1 MFYEK
6 TALFLTLIALVLA
19 LCACGPEVPAGT
31 HKPANAGNS
40 SSTRP
45 SSNIKTDEC
54 KDGHTFT
61 DTGVACEKCGIDYFS
76 ATLEF
81 KLNDTRDSY
90 TLIGLG
96 TCTRTVIHVPETYKN
111 KPITEIATTAFNAVS
126 NPACN
131 EITEIVL
138 PASVVTIH
146 SNAFFKCEKLSKV
159 SIPNGVTTIGADAFR
174 GCTALESIRLP
185 DALEEISDGL
195 FWECTSLMTVD
206 IPVDSIWHIGS
217 NAFNGCAILESLT
230 IPDSVTKIDT
240 NAFANCSALRSLRMS
255 SNIENLGR
263 NTFTGCDSLEYN
275 IYNGMGYLGND
286 ANPYV
291 LLMCVKDPA
300 QKEVIIHENT
310 KTVLY
315 EAFTGAT
322 ITSLTLGKNL
332 TFIPYGGLDSLTSL
346 ETISVAEGNPKYHTA
361 GNCLIET
368 ETKILIRGTGTSVIP
383 SDGSVTIIGSY
394 AFSGIKGLT
403 SIYIPDSI
411 TVIQGMAF
419 HKCAELTTVIIGKS
433 LQSVELNGF
442 SGCSSLAEVFYEGTA
457 SEWNKIDIPKSIG
470 GGGMSFGDNK
480 ELLDAERYY
489 FSEEQPTGSGKYWHY
504 VDGKPTPWEAAE

>member
-1 MFYEK
+1 MKK

-31 HKPANAGNS
+31 HKPANTGNS
-40 SSTRP
+40 SSTSP
-45 SSNIKTDEC
+45 SSNIKKDEC

-131 EITEIVL
+131 EITEIVI
-138 PASVVTIH
+138 PSSVITIH
-146 SNAFFKCEKLSKV
+146 SNAFYKCENLSKMEL
-159 SIPNGVTTIGADAFR
+159 PNGVTTIGVDAFR

-185 DALEEISDGL
+185 GALEEIPNGL
-195 FWECTSLMTVD
+195 FWDCSSLKNVE
-206 IPVDSIWHIGS
+206 IPEDSIWHIGS

-230 IPDSVTKIDT
+230 IPDSVTKIET
-240 NAFANCSALRSLRMS
+240 NAFANCSALHSMRMS

-263 NTFTGCDSLEYN
+263 NIFTGCNSLEYN
-275 IYNGMGYLGND
+275 VYNGMCYLGND

-291 LLMCVKDPA
+291 LLVCIQDPA
-300 QKEVIIHENT
+300 QKEVIMHDDA
-310 KTVLY
+310 KVVLY
-315 EAFTGAT
+315 EAFTGT
-322 ITSLTLGKNL
+322 DITSLTLGKHL
-332 TFIPYGGLDSLTSL
+332 TVIPYGGLDNLTSL

-368 ETKILIRGTGTSVIP
+368 ETKVLIRGTGTSVIP
-383 SDGSVTIIGSY
+383 GDGSVTTIGSY

-403 SIYIPDSI
+403 SICIPDSI
-411 TVIQGMAF
+411 TLIQGMAF
-419 HKCAELTTVIIGKS
+419 YKCTELTTVIIGKS

-442 SGCSSLAEVFYEGTA
+442 SGCSNLAEVFYEGNA
-457 SEWNKIDIPKSIG
+457 SEWNKIDIPKSLG